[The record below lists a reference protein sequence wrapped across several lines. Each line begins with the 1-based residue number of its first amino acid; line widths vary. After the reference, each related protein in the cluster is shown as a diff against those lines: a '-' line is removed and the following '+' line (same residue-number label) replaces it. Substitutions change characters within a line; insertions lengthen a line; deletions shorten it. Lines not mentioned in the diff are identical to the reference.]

1 MNKKEQLRGRL
12 IGLVQ
17 EFEKHS
23 KEYDRTLSS
32 LTKSKLDYIVQQFEQ
47 NEKALNWILNS
58 ELEGFSPDLEDCVV
72 PCQCHGQFD
81 AGLRD
86 DCKCHT
92 RP

>member
-58 ELEGFSPDLEDCVV
+58 EEFLPALDECDV

-86 DCKCHT
+86 DCKCHP